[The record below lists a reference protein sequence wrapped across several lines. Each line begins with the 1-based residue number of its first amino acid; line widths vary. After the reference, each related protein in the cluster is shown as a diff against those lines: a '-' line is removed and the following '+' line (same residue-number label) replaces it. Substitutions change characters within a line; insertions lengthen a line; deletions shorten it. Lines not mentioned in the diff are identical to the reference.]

1 MQCPKCEAQEN
12 IEIRGKIFCARCGST
27 IQESSGGRRTESASP
42 EETSAFEVKVVESK
56 EFAVRPNY
64 YLPTKEPAALLEQPK
79 LKRNIA
85 LDVSLIIFLLG
96 LGTVIVLSFV
106 YKPLSDFR
114 SKLTKNA
121 SQFIQ
126 KQTKPV
132 YEIDNFKNKMQLV
145 QEKALGWSDKAYLAF
160 VDLSD
165 DPSFKPSNFST
176 NNTYHCVF
184 MNSNNKEI
192 GIFFIRRNNDQIV
205 GSIKVAK
212 KDLNIPSEDSNI
224 QSLQVSKI
232 KYLPNE
238 VYPVAAVNGL
248 KDFLQKY
255 KNAQLKMGPLLAY
268 SNKYGT
274 NYWLYIYNTP
284 DNKHKFMAKVSAD
297 NGKILEV
304 SER

>member
-1 MQCPKCEAQEN
+1 MQCPKCGAQEN
-12 IEIRGKIFCARCGST
+12 IEIRGKIFCARCGSI
-27 IQESSGGRRTESASP
+27 IQKSSGRERTKFVLP
-42 EETSAFEVKVVESK
+42 EETLSEVKVVESK

-64 YLPTKEPAALLEQPK
+64 YLPVKEPTALLEQPK
-79 LKRNIA
+79 SKRNIG
-85 LDVSLIIFLLG
+85 LDISLIIFLLG
-96 LGTVIVLSFV
+96 LGTIIVLSFV

-114 SKLTKNA
+114 SKFTKNA

-126 KQTKPV
+126 KQTQPV

-145 QEKALGWSDKAYLAF
+145 QEKANSWNDKAYLAF
-160 VDLSD
+160 VDLSN

-176 NNTYHCVF
+176 DNTYHCVF
-184 MNSNNKEI
+184 MNPNNKEV

-232 KYLPNE
+232 KYLSNE
-238 VYPVAAVNGL
+238 VYPVAEINGL

-255 KNAQLKMGPLLAY
+255 KTARSEVGPVLQR
-268 SNKYGT
+268 SNKYAT
-274 NYWLYIYNTP
+274 NYWLYIYKTP
-284 DNKHKFMAKVSAD
+284 DDKHKFMAKVSAD

-304 SER
+304 SQR